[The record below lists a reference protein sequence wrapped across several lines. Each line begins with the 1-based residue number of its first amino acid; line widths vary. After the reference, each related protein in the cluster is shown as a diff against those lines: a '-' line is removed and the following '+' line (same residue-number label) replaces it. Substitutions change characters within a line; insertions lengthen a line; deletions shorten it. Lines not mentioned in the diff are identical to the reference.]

1 MTQAQKRIFLIN
13 YLLYERGETAAV
25 PKDGY
30 SQKRLLRS
38 LFNIRMPKEISED
51 FLRIQDEYLKEETSR
66 KDITDIADARY

>member
-1 MTQAQKRIFLIN
+1 M
-13 YLLYERGETAAV
+13 LYERGETAAV
-25 PKDGY
+25 PKDEY

-66 KDITDIADARY
+66 KGITNIADARY